1 MLSFVRTTV
10 TLDADTEQM
19 IRQRMRRDKTSFKR
33 ALNDAIRDGCGALP
47 APVFETEV
55 AAMGR
60 PSVDLD
66 RALQLAA
73 DLEDDALTARLRGG
87 S

>member
-1 MLSFVRTTV
+1 MLSIMRTTV
-10 TLDADTEQM
+10 TLDPDAEQL

-33 ALNDAIRDGCGALP
+33 ALNDAIRDGCGGLP
-47 APVFETEV
+47 SGSFETEV

-60 PSVDLD
+60 PTVDLD
-66 RALQLAA
+66 RALQVAG
-73 DLEDDALTARLRGG
+73 DLEDVALAARLRGG